1 MNLLAFIIAMLFGA
15 VQMFLLSILLRSVTS
30 GNTKEVIKVLLVK
43 LVLYAVAVALLLLKF
58 PESIINCACGY
69 AAGLPLSAVVYF
81 IYLSFFKKA

>member
-30 GNTKEVIKVLLVK
+30 GNTKEVIKALLVK
-43 LVLYAVAVALLLLKF
+43 LVLYAAIALLLLKF

-81 IYLSFFKKA
+81 IYLSFFKKS

>member
-30 GNTKEVIKVLLVK
+30 GNTKEVIKALLVK

-58 PESIINCACGY
+58 PESIITCACGY

-81 IYLSFFKKA
+81 IYLSFFKKS